1 MARPTRD
8 QRLAAIHEEAIRDF
22 DAIQSAVRD
31 ERMQCL
37 ADRRFYS
44 ISGAQWEGALGDQ
57 FQNRL
62 KFEFNKVHAAV
73 MRIISEYRNN
83 RITVDFISK
92 EGEEYDELADTCDDL
107 YRADEQDSNADEAKD
122 NAFEEGTA
130 GGFGAFRLRNV
141 YEDDEDEE
149 NDKQR
154 IRFEPI
160 FDADSSVFFDLNA
173 KRQDKADARRCYV
186 LTSITPEAY
195 EEQYGEDPISIGKTV
210 EMTEFDWFGTDAV
223 YIAEYYRVEEKTE
236 RIRIFESLTGEEV
249 RHSDADFAND
259 ETLEETLLATGYTE
273 TGERKIR
280 RKKVRKYIMD
290 GARILEDCGYIAG
303 SCIPIV
309 PYYGKRWFVDN
320 IERCMGHVRLA
331 KDPQRLKNMQIS
343 KLGEIAAVTPVSK
356 PIFTPEQMAGV
367 SQMWV
372 DDPVRNYPYLLAN
385 SVRDANGNPIQN
397 GPVAYT
403 KAPEIPAAIAAL
415 IQMTDVD
422 MQDILGNQQQ
432 ADKIVSNISG
442 DAVEMIQQRVD
453 MQSFIYMSNF
463 AKAMRRAGEI
473 WLSMAR
479 DVYVEKGRK
488 MKGISAQGAMSQIE
502 LMRPIMTEGGEVEFE
517 NDLSEAKFD
526 VAVDVG
532 PTSDSK
538 RQATVRAIT
547 GMMQV
552 TQDPETLQILSA
564 AALMNMNGEGLS
576 DLRDFFRKK
585 LVRMGAVKP
594 TDEEAQSMQA
604 EAANAGP
611 DPQVTYLQALATEAE
626 AKSAKAR
633 ADTVLTV
640 AQAEKTRAQTAETLA
655 GIDREDRDQL
665 LKVADAM
672 RQPSE
677 QNPAPTQPV

>member
-343 KLGEIAAVTPVSK
+343 KLGEIAAVSPVSK
-356 PIFTPEQMAGV
+356 PVYAPEQMAGV
-367 SQMWV
+367 SQMWA
-372 DDPVRNYPYLLAN
+372 DDPVQNYPYLLAN
-385 SVRDANGNPIQN
+385 PLRNPDGSIAQVGPQN
-397 GPVAYT
+397 YT

-576 DLRDFFRKK
+576 DLRDYFRKK
-585 LVRMGAVKP
+585 LVSMGAVKP
-594 TDEEAQSMQA
+594 TDEEAQAMQA

-672 RQPSE
+672 RQPPE

>member
-8 QRLAAIHEEAIRDF
+8 QRLASIHAEAIRDF

-44 ISGAQWEGALGDQ
+44 IAGAQWEGSLGDQ

-62 KFEFNKVHAAV
+62 KFEFNKVHSAV

-195 EEQYGEDPISIGKTV
+195 EEQYGEDPIGIGKTV

-236 RIRIFESLTGEEV
+236 RIRIFESLTGEEI

-273 TGERKIR
+273 TGERKIKR
-280 RKKVRKYIMD
+280 RKVRKYIMD

-367 SQMWV
+367 AQMWA
-372 DDPVRNYPYLLAN
+372 DDPVSNYPYLL
-385 SVRDANGNPIQN
+385 SNPLRNPDGSIATV
-397 GPVAYT
+397 GPAAYT
-403 KAPEIPAAIAAL
+403 KAPEIPAAVAAL

-488 MKGISAQGAMSQIE
+488 MKGISAQGAMSKIE
-502 LMRPIMTEGGEVEFE
+502 LMRPIMTEGGEVEYQ

-552 TQDPETLQILSA
+552 TQDPETLQILSS

-576 DLRDFFRKK
+576 DLRDYFRKK

-594 TDEEAQSMQA
+594 TDEEAQAMQE

-611 DPQVTYLQALATEAE
+611 DQQAQLMQAMANEADGK
-626 AKSAKAR
+626 AAKAR
-633 ADTVLTV
+633 ADTMLAV

-655 GIDREDRDQL
+655 GIDRKDRDQL

-672 RQPSE
+672 RQPTE

>member
-1 MARPTRD
+1 MARPTKE
-8 QRLAAIHEEAIRDF
+8 QRLQSIHDEAMREF

-31 ERMQCL
+31 VRMECL

-44 ISGAQWEGALGDQ
+44 IAGAQWEGSLGEQ
-57 FQNRL
+57 FENRL
-62 KFEFNKVHAAV
+62 KFEFNKVHGAV
-73 MRIISEYRNN
+73 NRIISEYRNN

-107 YRADEQDSNADEAKD
+107 YRADEQDSVAEEAYD
-122 NAFEEGTA
+122 NAFEEAVA
-130 GGFGAFRLRNV
+130 GGYGAFRLRAD

-154 IRFEPI
+154 IRFDPI

-173 KRQDKADARRCYV
+173 KRQDKSDAKRCFV

-195 EEQYGEDPISIGKTV
+195 EEEYGQLPVSIEKNINQS
-210 EMTEFDWFGTDAV
+210 EFDWFGSDAV
-223 YIAEYYRVEEKTE
+223 YLAEYYRVEEKTE
-236 RIRIFESLTGEEV
+236 RIRIFESLTGEEE
-249 RHSDADFAND
+249 RYSESDFLNN
-259 ETLEETLLATGYTE
+259 ENLEQMLAATGWTE
-273 TGERKIR
+273 FGERRIKR
-280 RKKVRKYIMD
+280 RKVRKYILD
-290 GARILEDCGYIAG
+290 GARIIDDCGYIAG
-303 SCIPIV
+303 NCIPIV
-309 PYYGKRWFVDN
+309 PVYGKRWFVDN

-343 KLGEIAAVTPVSK
+343 KLGEIAAVSPVSK
-356 PIFTPEQMAGV
+356 PVFTPEQMAGV
-367 SQMWV
+367 AQMWA
-372 DDPVRNYPYLLAN
+372 DDPVQNYPYLLAN
-385 SVRDANGNPIQN
+385 PVRNLDGSIAQT
-397 GPVAYT
+397 GPTAYT
-403 KAPEIPAAIAAL
+403 KAPELPPAIAAL
-415 IQMTDVD
+415 VSLTDAD
-422 MQDILGNQQQ
+422 MAEILGNQQQ

-442 DAVEMIQQRVD
+442 DAIEMVQQRLD
-453 MQSFIYMSNF
+453 MQSFIYMSNM
-463 AKAMRRAGEI
+463 AKAIRRAGAI

-488 MKGISAQGAMSQIE
+488 MKGIRSNGEMSSIE
-502 LMRPIMTEGGEVEFE
+502 IMRPVMNEGELEYE

-538 RQATVRAIT
+538 RQATVRAVT

-552 TQDPETLQILSA
+552 VQDPETQQILASV
-564 AALMNMNGEGLS
+564 ALMNMKGEGFN
-576 DLRDFFRKK
+576 DVRQYFRKR
-585 LVRMGAVKP
+585 LVRGGVFEP
-594 TDEEAQSMQA
+594 SEEEAA
-604 EAANAGP
+604 EMKAAAQNAGP
-611 DPQVTYLQALATEAE
+611 DPQAQLMAAMSQEAE
-626 AKSAKAR
+626 AKAAKAR

-655 GIDREDRDQL
+655 GIDRDDREEL

-677 QNPAPTQPV
+677 QNPASAPPV

>member
-1 MARPTRD
+1 MARPTKE
-8 QRLAAIHEEAIRDF
+8 QRLQAIHAEAIKEF
-22 DAIQSAVRD
+22 DAIQSAIRDVRL
-31 ERMQCL
+31 ECL

-44 ISGAQWEGALGDQ
+44 IAGAQWEGSLGEQ

-62 KFEFNKVHAAV
+62 KFEFNKVHQAV

-122 NAFEEGTA
+122 NAFEEAVA
-130 GGFGAFRLRNV
+130 GGFGAFRLRNE

-160 FDADSSVFFDLNA
+160 FDADSCVFFDLNA

-195 EEQYGEDPISIGKTV
+195 EEMYGDDPVTVGKSV
-210 EMTEFDWFGTDAV
+210 QMTDFDWFGVDAI

-236 RIRIFESLTGEEV
+236 RIRIFTSLMGEEE
-249 RHSDADFAND
+249 RYSELDFEADENL
-259 ETLEETLLATGYTE
+259 EQTLIATGWTE
-273 TGERKIR
+273 TGERKVKR
-280 RKKVRKYIMD
+280 RKVRKYIMD

-303 SCIPIV
+303 SCIPIIPV
-309 PYYGKRWFVDN
+309 YGKRWFVDN

-343 KLGEIAAVTPVSK
+343 KLGEIAAVSPVSK

-367 SQMWV
+367 SQMWA
-372 DDPVRNYPYLLAN
+372 DDPVSNYPYLLSQALRN
-385 SVRDANGNPIQN
+385 PDGSVAQT

-403 KAPEIPAAIAAL
+403 KAPEVPAAIAAL

-442 DAVEMIQQRVD
+442 DAIEMVQQRVD
-453 MQSFIYMSNF
+453 MQSFIYMSNM
-463 AKAMRRAGEI
+463 AKAIRRAGEV

-479 DVYVEKGRK
+479 EVYVEKGRK
-488 MKGISAQGAMSQIE
+488 MKGVGSSGAMTSIE
-502 LMRPIMTEGGEVEFE
+502 LQRPVTGEDGEIEYE

-552 TQDPETLQILSA
+552 TQDPETMQILSA
-564 AALMNMNGEGLS
+564 AALMNMNGEGLTE
-576 DLRDFFRKK
+576 LRDYFRKK

-594 TDEEAQSMQA
+594 TDEEAQAMA
-604 EAANAGP
+604 EEAANAGP
-611 DPQVTYLQALATEAE
+611 DANTQYLQAAATEAE
-626 AKSAKAR
+626 AKAAKAR

-665 LKVADAM
+665 LQVADAM
-672 RQPSE
+672 RQPE
-677 QNPAPTQPV
+677 QQNPAPTQPV